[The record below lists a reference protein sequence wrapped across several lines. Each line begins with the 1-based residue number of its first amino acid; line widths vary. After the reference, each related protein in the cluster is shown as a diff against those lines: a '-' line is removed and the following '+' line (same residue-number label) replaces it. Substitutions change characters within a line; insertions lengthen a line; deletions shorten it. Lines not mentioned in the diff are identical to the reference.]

1 MTKSFESFARTAQ
14 ERTAKVNVKK
24 RTSFTAAA
32 TGRGNVPCELQSD
45 ASRDCPLS
53 PLSADRPLHG
63 VRNPHGD
70 VIGFWAAHPW
80 TTVAFFSAG
89 CLIWTCIEYL
99 VHRFVLHRRFPPG
112 NGVILRFLQVRPDP
126 LHWDHPLR
134 PFDRKHISGELKD
147 TLALFFLAGPISA
160 FFPVYT
166 VPVLL
171 AGIVESYVAE
181 QWLHYALHFSD
192 SRFPLFRRMK
202 QYHLYRHSA
211 RGIDKGYDI
220 TTDSAMVCSTRDSR
234 KRCGVP
240 SERTEFSGTTP
251 QFLDVR

>member
-1 MTKSFESFARTAQ
+1 MSKSAHHLPPQPRAVEMSLANYNRTQAAIARFRLYPLTVLYTVFAILM
-14 ERTAKVNVKK
+14 VM
-24 RTSFTAAA
+24 
-32 TGRGNVPCELQSD
+32 
-45 ASRDCPLS
+45 
-53 PLSADRPLHG
+53 
-63 VRNPHGD
+63 
-70 VIGFWAAHPW
+70 IGFWAAHPW

-192 SRFPLFRRMK
+192 SRFSLFRRMK
-202 QYHLYRHSA
+202 QYHLYRHSE
-211 RGIDKGYDI
+211 REIDKGYDI

-234 KRCGVP
+234 KLCGVP